1 MAYIHDRI
9 VNSGNVE
16 DYLSCPE
23 CDRMFETIVPVQ
35 APSDNPRNSSPSRS
49 RTDTP
54 GKNKKYKETHK
65 NSKGKDVSGFEP
77 HTPFSQW
84 LEMSDNDPES
94 FPLTASAKTTALKAI
109 LIKGFTDA
117 PFDKVSP
124 YSPP

>member
-23 CDRMFETIVPVQ
+23 CDRMFETVVPVQ
-35 APSDNPRNSSPSRS
+35 APSDGPRSA
-49 RTDTP
+49 TDTP

-65 NSKGKDVSGFEP
+65 NSKGKDASGFEP
-77 HTPFSQW
+77 HTPYSQW

-109 LIKGFTDA
+109 LIKGFNDA
-117 PFDKVSP
+117 PFDKVSF
-124 YSPP
+124 YSPT